1 MDVGRGSGSCN
12 SDCDCPLCAPY
23 CSTSGYCQNH
33 QRAGR
38 RKCSPPSAATGPA
51 SASTGQVPACPPLL
65 GDPAPP
71 GCDKTFAD
79 DEGIPCWD
87 NTDCPDPGTCQNE
100 LCNFWVVPD
109 YDCGDPGDPGCV
121 ELVDAF
127 YECKRTEPD
136 CALTAPNC
144 SLPVSC
150 SSGGEIITFTRSECY
165 NYLNKITDTLPQSYQ
180 CPVHSEKFLSLLQ
193 QDDLSSCPALQE
205 RREVLRTSL

>member
-1 MDVGRGSGSCN
+1 MNVGRGSGSCN
-12 SDCDCPLCAPY
+12 TDCDCPPCAPF
-23 CSTSGYCQNH
+23 CSNSGYCQNH
-33 QRAGR
+33 QRAGSR
-38 RKCSPPSAATGPA
+38 ICTSA
-51 SASTGQVPACPPLL
+51 SASTGPASACPPLL

-71 GCDKTFAD
+71 GCNKTFAED
-79 DEGIPCWD
+79 GNIPCWD

-100 LCNFWVVPD
+100 LCNFWRRVPNP
-109 YDCGDPGDPGCV
+109 DCGDPGDPGCV

-165 NYLNKITDTLPQSYQ
+165 NYLNKITDNSAQSYQ
-180 CPVHSEKFLSLLQ
+180 RPVHSEKFLSLLQ
-193 QDDLSSCPALQE
+193 SDDLSPL
-205 RREVLRTSL
+205 